1 MVKKTVYSLIYSL
14 IIFSYFLLNKLDFA
28 FKNTILLL
36 ILFICSMYFNKD
48 SKFKK
53 NSGIYLLILS
63 GILIIPNVIT
73 ISQNLDYL
81 LISPIFDGIV
91 ISTMCFIL
99 LNYFIY
105 E

>member
-1 MVKKTVYSLIYSL
+1 MVKKAIYSLIYSL
-14 IIFSYFLLNKLDFA
+14 IIFSYFLLNEINSS
-28 FKNTILLL
+28 FKSTILLL
-36 ILFICSMYFNKD
+36 ILFVCSMYFNRD

-63 GILIIPNVIT
+63 GILIIPNT
-73 ISQNLDYL
+73 IIVSQKLDHL
-81 LISPIFDGIV
+81 FISSIFDGVI

-99 LNYFIY
+99 LNYYIY

>member
-1 MVKKTVYSLIYSL
+1 MKKTTYSLIYSL

-28 FKNTILLL
+28 FKSTISLL
-36 ILFICSMYFNKD
+36 ILFVCSMLFNRD
-48 SKFKK
+48 SKYKK

-63 GILIIPNVIT
+63 GILIIPSFIK
-73 ISQNLDYL
+73 ISQKLDYL
-81 LISPIFDGIV
+81 LISPIFDGFI
-91 ISTMCFIL
+91 ISIICFIL